1 MAGCGED
8 ARCGVVIVGTVQ
20 WIIVETVRGIVVVGR
35 SVWEGDVGIGRG

>member
-20 WIIVETVRGIVVVGR
+20 WIIVEAVRGIVVVGR
-35 SVWEGDVGIGRG
+35 CVGEGDVGIGGG